1 MACGVGA
8 SLAALPHRRYR
19 GPQTRSPARTDPRE
33 EGRLAHREGV
43 SFRATPM
50 LLGEAGVGKTFLL
63 HAALAH
69 SDLQDLKTVH
79 VWYPKLAL
87 HDTFKMI
94 CREFGLH
101 EGTYDAGKL

>member
-43 SFRATPM
+43 SFRATPILIDVRTAKISAHGFGEKDRE
-50 LLGEAGVGKTFLL
+50 LLPDRFVEPILL
-63 HAALAH
+63 RHVALCFRT
-69 SDLQDLKTVH
+69 K
-79 VWYPKLAL
+79 WIGI
-87 HDTFKMI
+87 I
-94 CREFGLH
+94 CHRI
-101 EGTYDAGKL
+101 